1 MQTGTPLGHY
11 TILSAIGKGGM
22 GEVWKAKDTKLG
34 RDVAIK
40 TLPEEFAKDAER
52 LARFEREAK
61 LLASLNHPN
70 IAAIYG
76 FEEDNG
82 QHFLVLELVE
92 GDTLADQIK
101 RGAIPVE
108 ASLKLALQIAEALE
122 AAHEKGVIHRDLKPA
137 NIKVTPEGQVKVL
150 DFGLAKAFEGEQADV
165 SGSNSPTLSMAATQQ
180 GIILGTAAYMSPE
193 QARGE
198 NADQRVDVWA
208 FGVVLFG
215 MLTGR
220 GTFDGR
226 TVSDVLAAV
235 LAKDPDWNSL
245 PHNLHAQL
253 RRLLERCL
261 SKELKDRYHGIADAR
276 VDIESVLADPD
287 GVIVQSVAQVV
298 QASPPR
304 LHVVAAIA
312 LAAMVAGVTAWTLKP
327 TDTRLLS
334 RFSYDLPE
342 GLALTILFGR
352 PSLAISP
359 NGEQFVFNAGSVS
372 AGSEAGL
379 YVRSMDELEA
389 RFIAGAENPENPVF
403 SPDGEEIAYYQR
415 AATGRLMKIA
425 VSGGAPVTL
434 AEPIENPFGMSWE
447 SQGTILIGQSDGIWS
462 VSESGGEP
470 NHLIVTGPGEQA
482 HGPQLLPG
490 GEWVLFTLTSATG
503 DSRWDEADIVIE
515 SLSSAERR
523 VLRQGGSDAR
533 YVPTGHLVY
542 AFGDALFASPFD
554 VDSLEFSG
562 GPASIIQGVR
572 RPFALGLQTGVAFY
586 GFSDDGTLVYLTAP
600 PSDGV
605 STFLVT
611 LDRIGNPQPLTGEAR
626 NYTRPRISP
635 DGSRVAVEVTEGGRA
650 TPATHIWI
658 VDIETGN
665 GTQLTFEGS
674 QNEFPVWAPDSQT
687 FVFRSDRSG
696 RMALYTKSADG
707 SGEAELVFEGS
718 DTLVATDVLPD
729 GTLLLQDSTD
739 GDNDDIWTLRLV
751 GDGSPSEFLA
761 TPANERSA
769 RFSPDGRWIA
779 YASDESGQ
787 FEVYVRPYPS
797 SNGGQRRVSEGG
809 FGNYAPVWSPNGGEL
824 YYVVGPPEILM
835 SVPIQTDLNLLPGR
849 PQELFPIDGAF
860 QADART
866 TIVPLWD
873 LTPDGTQFVF
883 VQAPGGGG
891 KPRPTHS
898 DQHRPQLV

>member
-1 MQTGTPLGHY
+1 MESGTKLGHY
-11 TILSAIGKGGM
+11 EIGTLLGKGGM
-22 GEVWKAKDTKLG
+22 GEVWRAKDTKLG
-34 RDVAIK
+34 REVAIK
-40 TLPEEFAKDAER
+40 TLPEEFAKDADR

-76 FEEDNG
+76 LEEHEG
-82 QHFLVLELVE
+82 MRFLVLELVE
-92 GDTLADQIK
+92 GPTLGDRIK
-101 RGAIPVE
+101 HGAIPVE
-108 ASLKLALQIAEALE
+108 ESLKLALQIAEALE
-122 AAHEKGVIHRDLKPA
+122 AAHEKGVIHRDLKPD
-137 NIKVTPEGQVKVL
+137 NIKITPDGKVKVL
-150 DFGLAKAFEGEQADV
+150 DFGLGKAFEGDAAAARV
-165 SGSNSPTLSMAATQQ
+165 SNSPTLSMAATQQ
-180 GIILGTAAYMSPE
+180 GVILGTAAYMSPE
-193 QARGE
+193 QAKGRSVDKR
-198 NADQRVDVWA
+198 ADVWA
-208 FGVVLFG
+208 FGAVLYE

-220 GTFDGR
+220 QSFGA
-226 TVSDVLAAV
+226 SDVSESLAAV
-235 LAKDPDWNSL
+235 IRADPEWKTL
-245 PHNLHAQL
+245 PTNLHP
-253 RRLLERCL
+253 RLKEVLQRCL
-261 SKELKDRYHGIADAR
+261 EKDLDTRFR
-276 VDIESVLADPD
+276 DIGDVKTDIKQVLADPS
-287 GVIVQSVAQVV
+287 GALVQPVAAVV
-298 QASPPR
+298 QATPRSR
-304 LHVVAAIA
+304 LHLVAAIS
-312 LAAMVAGVTAWTLKP
+312 LAAIIAGVTAWTLKP
-327 TDTRLLS
+327 ADTRLLS

-342 GLALTILFGR
+342 GLALNNLFGR
-352 PSLAISP
+352 ASLAISP
-359 NGEQFVFNAGSVS
+359 NGEQFVFNAGSVG
-372 AGSEAGL
+372 AGSEEGL

-403 SPDGEEIAYYQR
+403 SPDGEEIAYYQG

-434 AEPIENPFGMSWE
+434 AEPIGNPFGMSWE
-447 SQGTILIGQSDGIWS
+447 SDGTILIGQSDGIWS

-554 VDSLEFSG
+554 VDSLELSG
-562 GPASIIQGVR
+562 GPASILQGVR
-572 RPFALGLQTGVAFY
+572 RPFAPGLQTGVAFY
-586 GFSDDGTLVYLTAP
+586 GFSDDGTLVYIPAP

-605 STFLVT
+605 STLVT
-611 LDRIGNPQPLTGEAR
+611 VDRIGNPQPFTGEAR

-635 DGSRVAVEVTEGGRA
+635 DGSRVAVEATEGGGA

-687 FVFRSDRSG
+687 VVFRSDRSG

-739 GDNDDIWTLRLV
+739 GNNDDIWTLRLV

-779 YASDESGQ
+779 YISDESGQ
-787 FEVYVRPYPS
+787 FEVYVRPYPRS
-797 SNGGQRRVSEGG
+797 YVRHRRVSDGG
-809 FGNYAPVWSPNGGEL
+809 LGNS
-824 YYVVGPPEILM
+824 
-835 SVPIQTDLNLLPGR
+835 
-849 PQELFPIDGAF
+849 AF
-860 QADART
+860 AT
-866 TIVPLWD
+866 V
-873 LTPDGTQFVF
+873 
-883 VQAPGGGG
+883 
-891 KPRPTHS
+891 
-898 DQHRPQLV
+898 